1 MLARFYQAPG
11 VREVIRAPLRRG
23 RSGKGKIL
31 FFSLSLIFAPS
42 FVTGTAY
49 GQQSNAATTKVVGT
63 VFVQDPAGNRSVVVG
78 ATVKLDGPATLETE
92 TDQNG
97 NYLVAAVP
105 SGTYTVEGVSPGL
118 EIRKTLRV
126 EGDEVTVPLE
136 LKPAELNSSVVVK
149 ADQPDITSSAPAETI
164 SAKALEDAPNV
175 NERFESSL
183 PLVPG
188 VVRGPDGRINLK
200 GARDTQS
207 GELVNSANVTDP
219 VTGSPAINLPIDV
232 VQSVEV
238 ISNPY
243 DPEYGRFTGAV
254 STVDTKTGNFDGYH
268 FSIQNIFPRVR
279 DRDGHIMGIG
289 ASTPRATLT
298 GPLIKGRLSFTQS
311 FEYRYIYTPVNSLP
325 YYERDTKL
333 ESFDSYTQLDANIS
347 SKQTATISFALYPQ
361 KLDYLGLNTFTTQL
375 STPDFHQH
383 GYQIYAQH
391 HWVIG
396 EGGLLTSQFS
406 YKTFDADITAQN
418 NDPYI
423 LQLETTEGG
432 FFNRQKRT
440 TSRASW
446 EENYHFAPW
455 RFLGSHQFAVGL
467 SYEHSAYNG
476 NQTFLPVEIEGV
488 SNLPVEL
495 ISFTPSTSF
504 HVNQNETAWYAG
516 DTWTVN
522 SRLTVSLGLR
532 FDNDSITH
540 STHAAPR
547 VGFLVALTKDGKT
560 LLKGGAGLFYD
571 RVPLMIPTFVD
582 LPDRTVTLLG
592 PTGAA
597 ASSVS
602 YQNEILSPLQNPRSA
617 SWNLEL
623 DRQVLAGLFL
633 RVAYEQR
640 NTTRDFVVSPTSDG
654 AAGILG
660 LSNDGSDSYREYQ
673 VSARY
678 QVHRFLLN
686 ASYVRSRAFGD
697 LNDFNQ
703 FFGNLAQPVIQP
715 DARARL
721 PFDAPNRFLF
731 WGTFAGPLKLT
742 IAPLYDIHSGFP
754 YSPQDEYRD
763 YVGPRDVDRFPRF
776 ASFDLQVTRPIS
788 LHFGEKRLHARVGG
802 TAFNLF
808 NHFDPRDVQNN
819 LASVR
824 FGEFFNSS
832 WREYR
837 GKFVVEF

>member
-1 MLARFYQAPG
+1 LTRFFQAPRKRKEIG
-11 VREVIRAPLRRG
+11 PLWRRG
-23 RSGKGKIL
+23 RSGKGKI
-31 FFSLSLIFAPS
+31 FFSSLALIFATS
-42 FVTGTAY
+42 LFARLAY
-49 GQQSNAATTKVVGT
+49 GKQSDAATVTVVGT
-63 VFVQDPAGNRSVVVG
+63 VFVQDSAGNRFVIAG
-78 ATVKLDGPATLETE
+78 ATVKLDGPATFETE

-105 SGTYTVEGVSPGL
+105 PGTYTVESVSPGL
-118 EIRKTLRV
+118 EIRKALTV
-126 EGDEVTVPLE
+126 EGDEVTLPLE
-136 LKPAELNSSVVVK
+136 LKPSELNSSVVVK
-149 ADQPDITSSAPAETI
+149 ADQPDITNSAPAETV
-164 SAKALEDAPNV
+164 SAKTLQDAPNV
-175 NERFESSL
+175 NERFESAL

-188 VVRGPDGRINLK
+188 VVRGPDGHINLK

-219 VTGSPAINLPIDV
+219 VTGSPAMNLPIDV
-232 VQSVEV
+232 VQSVQV

-254 STVDTKTGNFDGYH
+254 STVDTKTGDYDGYH

-279 DRDGHIMGIG
+279 DRDGHILGIG
-289 ASTPRATLT
+289 AATPRTTFT
-298 GPLIKGRLSFTQS
+298 GPLIKGRLAFTQS
-311 FEYRYIYTPVNSLP
+311 FEYRFIYTPVNSLP
-325 YYERDTKL
+325 YYARDTKL

-347 SKQTATISFALYPQ
+347 SKQTATISFSLYPQ
-361 KLDYLGLNTFTTQL
+361 KLDYVGLNTFTTQL
-375 STPDFHQH
+375 STPNFHQR
-383 GYQIYAQH
+383 GYQINAQH
-391 HWVIG
+391 HWIVG

-406 YKTFDADITAQN
+406 YKTFDADITGQS

-423 LQLETTEGG
+423 LELETTEGG
-432 FFNRQKRT
+432 FFNRQART
-440 TSRASW
+440 TSRTSW
-446 EENYHFAPW
+446 EENYRFAPW
-455 RFLGSHQFAVGL
+455 RFAGSHQFAVGL

-476 NQTFLPVEIEGV
+476 SQTFLPVEIEGV
-488 SNLPVEL
+488 SNLPVEQ

-516 DTWTVN
+516 DTWTIN
-522 SRLTVSLGLR
+522 PRLTVSLGLR
-532 FDNDSITH
+532 FDSDSITS

-547 VGFLVALTKDGKT
+547 AGFLIALTKDGKT

-571 RVPLMIPTFVD
+571 RVPLMIPAFAD

-597 ASSVS
+597 VSSVF
-602 YQNEILSPLQNPRSA
+602 YQNEIIGRLQNPRST

-640 NTTRDFVVSPTSDG
+640 NTTRDFVVSPLSDETV
-654 AAGILG
+654 GILG
-660 LSNDGSDSYREYQ
+660 LSNSGSDFYQEYQ
-673 VSARY
+673 FSVRY
-678 QVHRFLLN
+678 QVRRYLLN

-703 FFGNLAQPVIQP
+703 FFGNLPQPVIQP

-731 WGTFAGPLKLT
+731 WGTLAGPLKLT
-742 IAPLYDIHSGFP
+742 ISPVYDLHSGFP
-754 YSPQDEYRD
+754 YSPEDEYRE
-763 YVGPRDVDRFPRF
+763 YVGPRNVDRFPRF
-776 ASFDLQVTRPIS
+776 SSFDLQIIHPVT

-824 FGEFFNSS
+824 YGEFFNSS